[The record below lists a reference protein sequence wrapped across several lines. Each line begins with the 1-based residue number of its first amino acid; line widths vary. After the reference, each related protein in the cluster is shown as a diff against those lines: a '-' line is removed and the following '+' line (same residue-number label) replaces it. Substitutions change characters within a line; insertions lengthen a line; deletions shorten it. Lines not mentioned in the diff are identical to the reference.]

1 MARILVAEGDL
12 LYREM
17 VQFMLERD
25 GHQVVAVESGRQ
37 CLSLLER
44 DAAFDLIVTDLTLP
58 HGQGGEFLA
67 AIRRFGGS
75 IPVVGIAE
83 DFSRAVSPEMV
94 RMEAGAMLAKPFSAA
109 ELARAAAQALGG
121 RI

>member
-1 MARILVAEGDL
+1 
-12 LYREM
+12 
-17 VQFMLERD
+17 
-25 GHQVVAVESGRQ
+25 
-37 CLSLLER
+37 
-44 DAAFDLIVTDLTLP
+44 LTLP